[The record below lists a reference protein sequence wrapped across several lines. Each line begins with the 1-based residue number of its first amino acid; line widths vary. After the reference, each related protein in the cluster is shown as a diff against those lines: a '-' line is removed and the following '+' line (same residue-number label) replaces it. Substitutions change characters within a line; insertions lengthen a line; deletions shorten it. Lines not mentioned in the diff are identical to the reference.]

1 MHVLQVQYTR
11 LTKKDVIFYMTSQTV
26 DKVAPE
32 MRSGAT
38 FRVLIVFSL
47 NHK

>member
-1 MHVLQVQYTR
+1 MKNDFHRFFTR
-11 LTKKDVIFYMTSQTV
+11 PQTV